1 MARFENLARD
11 KATVIDKILAC
22 NDIMKALNYNEAN
35 FLDQPEFDPA
45 ILLFDRLFPH
55 RFIPGTSEKKKTYI
69 TISFG
74 KYRPTKTSFKSG
86 LITFNV
92 FTHQD
97 LFRTDYGC
105 LRTDFIITKLDEI
118 FNEAEGL
125 GVGKAEFYD
134 MDALSVNADYHGSY
148 IIYKVCDFN

>member
-1 MARFENLARD
+1 MSRFESIARD
-11 KATVIDKILAC
+11 KTTVIDKILSS
-22 NDIMKALNYNEAN
+22 NEIMKALKYNELN
-35 FLDQPEFDPA
+35 FLEQPDFDNA
-45 ILLFDRLFPH
+45 SLLYSSLFPH
-55 RFIPGTSEKKKTYI
+55 RFIPGTSDQKKTYI

-86 LITFNV
+86 LITFSV

-97 LFRTDYGC
+97 LFRTAYGC
-105 LRTDFIITKLDEI
+105 LRTDYIITKLDEI

-134 MDALSVNADYHGSY
+134 MDALSMNPDYHGSY
-148 IIYKVCDFN
+148 ISYKVCDFN